1 MSLHRGIQI
10 LSASSL
16 ILIAACAGTQ
26 SRVFV
31 KEQTTCSDYRLELD
45 NCYAQARGDAPV
57 DEINKNNGSAPDEP
71 TAYVSP
77 STPLIGLVVI
87 GIAGGIA
94 HGIAKARAES
104 EWAVP
109 GRMR

>member
-31 KEQTTCSDYRLELD
+31 KEQITWSDYRLELD

-77 STPLIGLVVI
+77 STPLIGLVAI
-87 GIAGGIA
+87 GIAGELRTELPKHVLNQSGLFLGA
-94 HGIAKARAES
+94 
-104 EWAVP
+104 
-109 GRMR
+109 